1 MYASTLPADQLAE
14 GPTASAGGFA
24 YSEAVVNRLPPPAVS
39 RRALVGFAA
48 GAALATFDRQFPLP
62 IGAEVEIDAT
72 AGSIR
77 MLTAAVR

>member
-1 MYASTLPADQLAE
+1 M
-14 GPTASAGGFA
+14 
-24 YSEAVVNRLPPPAVS
+24 NRLPPPAVS

-48 GAALATFDRQFPLP
+48 GAALAAFDRQFPLP